1 MSSTSASSPAAS
13 NSCPSPSEGFIWDVQ
28 EILAERTSINGG
40 NEVLVVMKTAWVPVN
55 QMIADCPAMQR
66 WRDTGRGISALT
78 QRPIASSCRFNL
90 DQCSPGTTLQT
101 KNCLLLQLPNAT
113 FAVQLLLR
121 LMPIHAHAA
130 AVSLP
135 IQLMMKTT
143 ERAMFAVTCL
153 RPAGDNTRALT
164 VTFVNDVQ

>member
-66 WRDTGRGISALT
+66 WRETV
-78 QRPIASSCRFNL
+78 QWNFSSDSKAHRIKL
-90 DQCSPGTTLQT
+90 PVQPGSVL
-101 KNCLLLQLPNAT
+101 AWD
-113 FAVQLLLR
+113 
-121 LMPIHAHAA
+121 HAA
-130 AVSLP
+130 DKELP
-135 IQLMMKTT
+135 AAAAAKCHFCSTVASQTDANSRSRSSSFSTNSADDEDNGTRNVRRYMSPAS
-143 ERAMFAVTCL
+143 RRQYP
-153 RPAGDNTRALT
+153 RPNR
-164 VTFVNDVQ
+164 DVRE